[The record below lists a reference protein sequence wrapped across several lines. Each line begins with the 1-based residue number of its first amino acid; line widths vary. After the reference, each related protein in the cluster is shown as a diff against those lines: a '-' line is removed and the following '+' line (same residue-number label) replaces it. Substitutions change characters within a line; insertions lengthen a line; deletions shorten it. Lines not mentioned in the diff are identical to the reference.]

1 MGEAMTNI
9 DNWIANEGKAM
20 IAKIAKEVEEMTEAV
35 RKATKPRDVY
45 GVE

>member
-1 MGEAMTNI
+1 MMDDLLNI

-20 IAKIAKEVEEMTEAV
+20 IARIAKEVEDMTAEI

-45 GVE
+45 GK